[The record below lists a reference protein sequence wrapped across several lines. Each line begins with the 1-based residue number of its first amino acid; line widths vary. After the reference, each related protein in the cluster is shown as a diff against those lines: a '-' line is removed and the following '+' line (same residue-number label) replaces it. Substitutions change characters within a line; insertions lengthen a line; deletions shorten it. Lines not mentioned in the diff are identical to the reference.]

1 MRTRRRHATP
11 LAGSALMLA
20 AALTLTACQQADQD
34 ASASANP
41 SDTDPA
47 ASPSEGAASG
57 GDGTGG
63 SEGSG
68 DENGPGDA
76 EISAS
81 AVPDHLLPPDGD
93 KTRAMTR
100 ALEKTMGRPVASVK
114 GGTVADHQR
123 DSEQSLEILQNPNAN
138 PMVSEQCREDVV
150 ARAEVYAAATAQTTR
165 FSGESPAAGGDG
177 DTVSAPYLVE
187 VDTFE
192 GTAGAA
198 DYVEAM
204 LTVADNQ
211 ECVGE
216 PVVAT
221 AVVATAG
228 SGHEEHEWGEG
239 TRYTFATDRGDGQ
252 GVYVGTVAVDG
263 NRVISITDSTAPDED
278 PSAVLERHA
287 EAVDA
292 LADVIGEPL
301 RD

>member
-1 MRTRRRHATP
+1 
-11 LAGSALMLA
+11 MLA
-20 AALTLTACQQADQD
+20 AALTLTACQQAEQDQD
-34 ASASANP
+34 ASASASP
-41 SDTDPA
+41 SGTDPA
-47 ASPSEGAASG
+47 ASPSEGATSG
-57 GDGTGG
+57 GGGTGG

-93 KTRAMTR
+93 KTRAMTK

-114 GGTVADHQR
+114 GGSVADHQR
-123 DSEQSLEILQNPNAN
+123 DSEQSLAMLQNPNAN
-138 PMVSEQCREDVV
+138 PMDSEQCREDVV
-150 ARAEVYAAATAQTTR
+150 ARAEAYAAATAQTTR

-177 DTVSAPYLVE
+177 DTVSAPYVVE

-192 GTAGAA
+192 DTAGAA

-211 ECVGE
+211 ECAGE
-216 PVVAT
+216 P
-221 AVVATAG
+221 VVATAG
-228 SGHEEHEWGEG
+228 SGHEKHEWGEG

-252 GVYVGTVAVDG
+252 DGVYVGTVAVDG
-263 NRVISITDSTAPDED
+263 TRVISITDSTAPDED

-292 LADVIGEPL
+292 LAEVIGEPL